1 MSENTLHVTH
11 SIHAAPAEV
20 CRGFTHATLLRD
32 WLCNASSVEAHTAG
46 HLFLRWRDGRTVTG
60 TYEHIDPPRGVR
72 FTWLDTDL
80 GAPSVVTVTCAPEGG
95 GSLLTLLIGCSA
107 IEQTG
112 NVGAM
117 EAFWVQALENLASVL
132 ETGIDLRLARRPRLG
147 IGMDEFTPQVA
158 QKLGVPVSAG
168 VLVAATAEGSG
179 ARAAGL
185 QTGDVLI
192 SLNGH
197 PLASPHSLDVA
208 LRGLKAGDQPVVEYY
223 RGPER
228 HSVPLKLGSFPIL
241 DLPASAGELADKV
254 RELNAEILAAIRVQV
269 EGLSEVQANARPAEG
284 EWSVNELVA
293 HFVLAQRD
301 YQGWVADMI
310 NDVPVEDWLMNR
322 SNLPARITALTA
334 TLRTLP
340 ALLDELAQAQAETAA
355 MIASFPESFV
365 SQRKHLYRRA
375 AGWELQEIRDHYY
388 QEHQEQF
395 RKTIEVSRGQ

>member
-1 MSENTLHVTH
+1 MSDNTIHVAR

-32 WLCNASSVEAHTAG
+32 WLCNASSVEAYKGG

-60 TYEHIDPPRGVR
+60 TYQQIAPPQEVR

-80 GAPSVVTVTCAPEGG
+80 PAPSVITLTCAPEGE
-95 GSLLTLLIGCSA
+95 GSLLTL
-107 IEQTG
+107 EQTG
-112 NVGAM
+112 KLGRAAQAAM
-117 EAFWVQALENLASVL
+117 EAFWKQALENLASVL
-132 ETGIDLRLARRPRLG
+132 ETGIDLRFARRPRLG
-147 IGMDEFTPQVA
+147 ISMDELTPQVA
-158 QKLGVPVSAG
+158 QKLGVPVSEG
-168 VLVAATAEGSG
+168 VLLGATAEGSG

-185 QTGDVLI
+185 QKEDVLV

-197 PLASPHSLDVA
+197 PLAGPYSFDAA

-223 RGPER
+223 RGPQKQ
-228 HSVPLKLGSFPIL
+228 SVPLKLGSFPIPI
-241 DLPASAGELADKV
+241 LPASASELADKV
-254 RELNAEILAAIRVQV
+254 RELSAEIMAAIRKQV
-269 EGLSEVQANARPAEG
+269 EGLSEKQANVRPAEG

-322 SNLPARITALTA
+322 SNAQVRITSLTA
-334 TLRTLP
+334 RLPTLP
-340 ALLDELAQAQAETAA
+340 ALLDELAQAQAETA
-355 MIASFPESFV
+355 MVIASFPESFV

-375 AGWELQEIRDHYY
+375 ASWELQEIPDHYY

-395 RKTIEVSRGQ
+395 RKTIEASKG